1 MSVTVLGLLILGT
14 TVCAQTGPSTA
25 GGGSGQ
31 VIEAKQITKTEA
43 EKKYP
48 PPSSGYP
55 TGERDPHQASGI
67 VSSPYPP
74 HQEFDCSK
82 VAHGGL
88 VLDTRANKVFVME
101 PQFNPAAEAQAVER
115 VHRLG
120 QTRDV
125 EITRYIMHNS
135 FEESMLNLQQKK
147 KDLLDLSFNRNA
159 KMDKA
164 EQVKERLE
172 SLRSLFR

>member
-1 MSVTVLGLLILGT
+1 MKTSSLKITSVAVLGLFVLGT

-74 HQEFDCSK
+74 HQKFDCSK
-82 VAHGGL
+82 VPHGGL
-88 VLDTRANKVFVME
+88 VLDTHLNKVFVR
-101 PQFNPAAEAQAVER
+101 P
-115 VHRLG
+115 
-120 QTRDV
+120 
-125 EITRYIMHNS
+125 
-135 FEESMLNLQQKK
+135 
-147 KDLLDLSFNRNA
+147 
-159 KMDKA
+159 
-164 EQVKERLE
+164 
-172 SLRSLFR
+172 